1 VSNNAGNS
9 SDKGRIVAT
18 KNEEAKEVEDAK
30 PAPKGKKKLII
41 IIAAVVLVLVLGGGG
56 AFWYMAKQKAA
67 ALAAEE
73 EAAGGDGEVTTHA
86 PAAAAHGD
94 AKAPPV
100 YLPMDNMVVN
110 LADPGGERVAQVGI
124 TLVVSDAHASD
135 SVKAYMPTIRSAV
148 LMLMSRKTSEELL
161 SPEGKQKLIEE
172 ILVETSIPFGGSH
185 AEEEV
190 PAPTSNK
197 KPKKKAAVQFPVV
210 GVLFSSLIV
219 Q

>member
-1 VSNNAGNS
+1 
-9 SDKGRIVAT
+9 VAT
-18 KNEEAKEVEDAK
+18 KNEAAADAAETADAK
-30 PAPKGKKKLII
+30 PAPKGKKKLLI

-56 AFWYMAKQKAA
+56 ALWYISKQKAA

-73 EAAGGDGEVTTHA
+73 EGGDGATPVHA
-86 PAAAAHGD
+86 PAAAGHGD

-124 TLVVSDAHASD
+124 TLAVTDAHAGD
-135 SVKAYMPTIRSAV
+135 SVKAFMPTIRSGV
-148 LMLMSRKTSEELL
+148 LMLLSRKTSEELL

-172 ILVETSIPFGGSH
+172 ILVETSIPFGGGH
-185 AEEEV
+185 KVEAEEP
-190 PAPTSNK
+190 PATNK
-197 KPKKKAAVQFPVV
+197 KAKKQPAVQYPVV

>member
-1 VSNNAGNS
+1 VSNNATNACDEGI
-9 SDKGRIVAT
+9 IVAT
-18 KNEEAKEVEDAK
+18 KTEEVDEAK
-30 PAPKGKKKLII
+30 PAPKGKKKLMV
-41 IIAAVVLVLVLGGGG
+41 IIAAVVLLLVLGGGG
-56 AFWYMAKQKAA
+56 AFWYISKQKAAAA

-73 EAAGGDGEVTTHA
+73 EGGDGAAATHA
-86 PAAAAHGD
+86 PAADAHGD
-94 AKAPPV
+94 KKTPPV

-135 SVKAYMPTIRSAV
+135 SVKAYMPTIRSGV
-148 LMLMSRKTSEELL
+148 LMLLSRKTSGELL

-172 ILVETSIPFGGSH
+172 ILVETSVPFGGEHKTEADDHSE
-185 AEEEV
+185 A
-190 PAPTSNK
+190 TNK
-197 KPKKKAAVQFPVV
+197 KSKKKAAVQYPVV

>member
-1 VSNNAGNS
+1 
-9 SDKGRIVAT
+9 VAT
-18 KNEEAKEVEDAK
+18 KTEDAKEVEDAK

-41 IIAAVVLVLVLGGGG
+41 IIAAAVLLLVLLGGGG
-56 AFWYMAKQKAA
+56 AFWYIAKQKAA

-73 EAAGGDGEVTTHA
+73 EAGGGSDAEVTTHA
-86 PAAAAHGD
+86 PAAAGHGD
-94 AKAPPV
+94 AKSPPV

-124 TLVVSDAHASD
+124 TLVVADVHASD

-172 ILVETSIPFGGSH
+172 ILVETSIPFGGGH
-185 AEEEV
+185 AQEEP
-190 PAPTSNK
+190 PAATSNK
-197 KPKKKAAVQFPVV
+197 KSKKKEVLQFPVV

>member
-1 VSNNAGNS
+1 
-9 SDKGRIVAT
+9 VAT
-18 KNEEAKEVEDAK
+18 KNEEAEVAKEVK

-41 IIAAVVLVLVLGGGG
+41 IIAAVVLLLVLGGGG
-56 AFWYMAKQKAA
+56 AFWYISKQKAA

-73 EAAGGDGEVTTHA
+73 EGGDGAAAATHA
-86 PAAAAHGD
+86 PAAAGHGD

-124 TLVVSDAHASD
+124 TLEVTDSHAAD

-148 LMLMSRKTSEELL
+148 LMLLSRKTSEEML

-172 ILVETSIPFGGSH
+172 ILIESSVPFGGGHKVES
-185 AEEEV
+185 EEA
-190 PAPTSNK
+190 PATNK
-197 KPKKKAAVQFPVV
+197 KTKKQAAVQYPVV

>member
-1 VSNNAGNS
+1 
-9 SDKGRIVAT
+9 VAT
-18 KNEEAKEVEDAK
+18 KNEAAEPAEAADAK
-30 PAPKGKKKLII
+30 PAPKGKKKLLI
-41 IIAAVVLVLVLGGGG
+41 IIAAVVLVLILGGGG
-56 AFWYMAKQKAA
+56 AFWYISKQKAAA

-73 EAAGGDGEVTTHA
+73 EGGDGAAPATHA
-86 PAAAAHGD
+86 PAAAGHGD

-124 TLVVSDAHASD
+124 TLAVTDAHAGD
-135 SVKAYMPTIRSAV
+135 SVKAYMPTIRSGV
-148 LMLMSRKTSEELL
+148 LMLLSRKTSEELL

-172 ILVETSIPFGGSH
+172 ILVETSIPFGGGH
-185 AEEEV
+185 QADAEEH
-190 PAPTSNK
+190 PSGNK
-197 KPKKKAAVQFPVV
+197 KAKKQAAPQYPVV